1 MKSFVLAAAAGLVVA
16 ACASTPEE
24 AKPMTLDQM
33 VIGKWTCETSSDGM
47 NIKATLDYV
56 AGGKSTYVT
65 NVNGDAGGMKI
76 EMTGNG
82 DAVWA
87 VQPDGKL
94 TETIKTLKVT
104 AGKMNGNDVPPA
116 MLQSMVEGMLVGQS
130 STSTVTM
137 SGGAMVLTDADGV
150 VTNCA
155 R

>member
-1 MKSFVLAAAAGLVVA
+1 MKSFVLAAAAGFVVA
-16 ACASTPEE
+16 ACASAPEE

-33 VIGKWTCETSSDGM
+33 LIGKWTCVTSAEGM
-47 NIKATLDYV
+47 NIKATLDY
-56 AGGKSTYVT
+56 ATGGKSTYVT
-65 NVNGDAGGMKI
+65 HVNGDAGGMKI

-82 DAVWA
+82 DGVWA

-94 TETIKTLKVT
+94 TDTIKTLKVT
-104 AGKMNGNDVPPA
+104 AGKLNGSDVPPA
-116 MLQSMVEGMLVGQS
+116 LLQGMVEGMLVGQA

-137 SGGAMVLTDADGV
+137 SGGAMVLTDEEDV